1 MLKPVSNRNSLLA
14 CVADCPADNHARQL
28 AQFLYETLGQIHKKL
43 MNYHVRISLKSQ
55 KSSDETKNDFSEEQL
70 QVRVLE
76 PYEQGEPI
84 IMNGKT
90 IQPHDIDRIRI
101 SKSQETSQ
109 QLIERIR
116 AENRNSNV
124 ITVGGPSYA
133 WKAASRANDVTDE
146 LILGPVGYKKD
157 LSSKKIKNEKIK
169 KSNNKVFVVHG
180 HDSELKNDID
190 IFLRDIGLEPIILH
204 RQADEG
210 LTIIEKFEKHS
221 EVSYAFIL
229 LTPDDVGMTVAQYE
243 NKDEKKNYE
252 LRARQNV
259 IFEFG
264 YFAAKLGRRNVC
276 CIYKDGVTLPND
288 ISGLLYKKVTDTI
301 DSIGYEIIKEL
312 KAIGLKIE
320 V

>member
-1 MLKPVSNRNSLLA
+1 
-14 CVADCPADNHARQL
+14 
-28 AQFLYETLGQIHKKL
+28 
-43 MNYHVRISLKSQ
+43 MNYHVRITLKSQ

-70 QVRVLE
+70 QVRIIE
-76 PYEQGEPI
+76 PYEKGEPI
-84 IMNGKT
+84 IINGKT
-90 IQPHDIDRIRI
+90 VQPNDIDRIQI
-101 SKSQETSQ
+101 SKSKESSEH
-109 QLIERIR
+109 LINKIKQSD
-116 AENRNSNV
+116 RNSNF
-124 ITVGGPSYA
+124 INIGGPSYA
-133 WKAASRANDVTDE
+133 WRAASKATDVTDE
-146 LILGPVGYKKD
+146 LILGPVGYKKEQK
-157 LSSKKIKNEKIK
+157 STNKPVSTK

-221 EVSYAFIL
+221 DVVYAFIL
-229 LTPDDVGMTVAQYE
+229 LTPDDIGMTVSEYE
-243 NKDEKKNYE
+243 KDAKKRKFE
-252 LRARQNV
+252 FRARQNV

-276 CIYKDGVTLPND
+276 CVYKEGVSLPND
-288 ISGLLYKKVTDTI
+288 ISGLLYKKVDDTI

-320 V
+320 M

>member
-1 MLKPVSNRNSLLA
+1 
-14 CVADCPADNHARQL
+14 
-28 AQFLYETLGQIHKKL
+28 

-70 QVRVLE
+70 QVRVIE
-76 PYEQGEPI
+76 PYEQGDPI

-90 IQPHDIDRIRI
+90 IQPNDIDRIQI
-101 SKSQETSQ
+101 SKSTESSE
-109 QLIERIR
+109 QLIERIKV
-116 AENRNSNV
+116 ENRNSNV
-124 ITVGGPSYA
+124 IRIGGPSYA

-146 LILGPVGYKKD
+146 LISGPVGYKKGTT
-157 LSSKKIKNEKIK
+157 KKAKAISTK

-180 HDSELKNDID
+180 HDTELKNDID

-229 LTPDDVGMTVAQYE
+229 LTPDDVGMTVSAYE
-243 NKDEKKNYE
+243 KQGKDKDKEVE

-288 ISGLLYKKVTDTI
+288 IAGLLYKKVTESI

-312 KAIGLKIE
+312 RAIGLKIE

>member
-1 MLKPVSNRNSLLA
+1 MKNRTTVAASSRTLRQAPRLLYKPVRANTN
-14 CVADCPADNHARQL
+14 
-28 AQFLYETLGQIHKKL
+28 TK

-70 QVRVLE
+70 LVRVIE

-90 IQPHDIDRIRI
+90 IQPNDIDRIQI
-101 SKSQETSQ
+101 SKSSESSEQI
-109 QLIERIR
+109 IEKIKI
-116 AENRNSNV
+116 ENRNSNV
-124 ITVGGPSYA
+124 ISIGGPSYA
-133 WKAASRANDVTDE
+133 WRAASRANDVTDE
-146 LILGPVGYKKD
+146 LISGPVGYKKGKTP
-157 LSSKKIKNEKIK
+157 KKTITSNK

-180 HDSELKNDID
+180 HDTGLKNDID
-190 IFLRDIGLEPIILH
+190 IFLRDIGLEPVILH

-221 EVSYAFIL
+221 DVSYAFIL
-229 LTPDDVGMTVAQYE
+229 LTPDDVGMTVFEYE
-243 NKDEKKNYE
+243 KHDKDKDKEFE

-288 ISGLLYKKVTDTI
+288 IAGLLYKKVTESV

-312 KAIGLKIE
+312 RAIGFKIE

>member
-1 MLKPVSNRNSLLA
+1 
-14 CVADCPADNHARQL
+14 
-28 AQFLYETLGQIHKKL
+28 
-43 MNYHVRISLKSQ
+43 MNYHIRISLKSQ
-55 KSSDETKNDFSEEQL
+55 KSSDETKTDFSEEQL
-70 QVRVLE
+70 QVRIIE

-84 IMNGKT
+84 ILNGKT
-90 IQPHDIDRIRI
+90 IQPSDIDRIQI
-101 SKSQETSQ
+101 SKSQESSQ
-109 QLIERIR
+109 QIIQRIKSDD
-116 AENRNSNV
+116 RNSSFISLGV
-124 ITVGGPSYA
+124 PSYA
-133 WKAASRANDVTDE
+133 WRAASRAEDVTDE
-146 LILGPVGYKKD
+146 LILGPVGYKKGKATA
-157 LSSKKIKNEKIK
+157 KKTVSNTK

-221 EVSYAFIL
+221 DVSYAFIL
-229 LTPDDVGMTVAQYE
+229 LTPDDIGMTVGEYE
-243 NKDEKKNYE
+243 KSQDKRKIEF
-252 LRARQNV
+252 RARQNV

-276 CIYKDGVTLPND
+276 CIYKEGVNLPND
-288 ISGLLYKKVTDTI
+288 IAGLLYKQVGETI

-320 V
+320 M

>member
-1 MLKPVSNRNSLLA
+1 
-14 CVADCPADNHARQL
+14 
-28 AQFLYETLGQIHKKL
+28 

-55 KSSDETKNDFSEEQL
+55 KSSDETKTDFSEEQL
-70 QVRVLE
+70 LVRIIE

-84 IMNGKT
+84 ILNGKT
-90 IQPHDIDRIRI
+90 IQPNDIDRIQI
-101 SKSQETSQ
+101 SKSPESSEQIIQ
-109 QLIERIR
+109 RIKQDD
-116 AENRNSNV
+116 RNSSF
-124 ITVGGPSYA
+124 ISLGGPSYS
-133 WKAASRANDVTDE
+133 WRAASRATDVTDE
-146 LILGPVGYKKD
+146 LILGPVGYKKGQKTN
-157 LSSKKIKNEKIK
+157 KKTQSTQK

-221 EVSYAFIL
+221 DVVYAFIL
-229 LTPDDVGMTVAQYE
+229 LTPDDVGMTISEYE
-243 NKDEKKNYE
+243 KEQEKRDIE
-252 LRARQNV
+252 FRARQNV

-276 CIYKDGVTLPND
+276 CVYKEGVTLPND
-288 ISGLLYKKVTDTI
+288 IAGLLYKKVGDTI

-312 KAIGLKIE
+312 KAVGLKIE
-320 V
+320 M